1 MWCDF
6 MPAIGGQLAVTAD
19 NYLDGDGSQ
28 WRLKIIFLTIGN
40 YTARIHFKHAV

>member
-28 WRLKIIFLTIGN
+28 WRLKIIFFN
-40 YTARIHFKHAV
+40 YWKLYGQNSL